1 MTAEQFEAFIKHA
14 YWGLDMILDAAAE
27 LSEAEF
33 RARPLTGVQ
42 SVQAT
47 LIHMLGFETFWGGIL
62 QGEQRA
68 DQPTAEEVRARDPD
82 LAALRKTWA
91 PVREEWLGFVATAT
105 PEQLNAQLEVKG
117 PDKNEYQPRAR
128 LVLSQF
134 VQHQGQHRSE
144 LAALVSQYG
153 HSPGEFDWWDFE
165 QIPRKGES

>member
-14 YWGLDMILDAAAE
+14 YWGLDMILDAAEE

-42 SVQAT
+42 SVQET
-47 LIHMLGFETFWGGIL
+47 LIHMLGFEIFWGAIL
-62 QGEQRA
+62 QGEEMQERR
-68 DQPTAEEVRARDPD
+68 DPSRDPD
-82 LAALRKTWA
+82 LAALREAWM
-91 PVREEWLGFVATAT
+91 PVREKWLGFIATAT

-117 PDKNEYQPRAR
+117 PDENEYQPRAR
-128 LVLSQF
+128 RALSQF

-165 QIPRKGES
+165 PIPRKDES